1 MKAWKPI
8 LILIILIAVLAA
20 IKIFFFSPEKA
31 GQAAMSAG
39 PPPPLSVSAYVATH
53 QVLDNEVY
61 ATGTLIANDM
71 VAIRPEVAG
80 KLIYLNIPEGQTVA
94 KGQLIAKVN
103 DADLKA
109 QVKKLQVQMVVAQ
122 SKEERAKKLLAVNG
136 LSIEEYEDALNNLN
150 VLKAEVDYLQTLID
164 KTEIRA
170 PFSGRLGFKLISDGS
185 YVSPSDVLTNLH
197 QVNPI
202 KLEFSIPE
210 RYAPEIRTGNTVD
223 FKVDGFS
230 QDFKATV
237 YAIEPAIDANSRSVV
252 LRAKADNSG
261 NILKPGAF
269 ARIELITSRTD
280 KAIMVPTQ
288 AVIPILKGQQ
298 VLAAVNGE
306 VVPKKVLLGV
316 RNEKY
321 VQIIDG
327 VQAGDT
333 IITSGLMSLRPGSK
347 VIIKTITE

>member
-8 LILIILIAVLAA
+8 LILITLIAVLAA
-20 IKIFFFSPEKA
+20 VKIFFFSPDKPGQSA
-31 GQAAMSAG
+31 GPAG
-39 PPPPLSVSAYVATH
+39 PPPPLAVSAHVAAH
-53 QVLDNEVY
+53 QILDNEVY

-109 QVKKLQVQMVVAQ
+109 QVRKLQVQMEVAQ

-150 VLKAEVDYLQTLID
+150 VLKAEVEYLQTLID

-185 YVSPSDVLTNLH
+185 YVSPNDVLTNLH

-230 QDFKATV
+230 QEFKATV
-237 YAIEPAIDANSRSVV
+237 YAIEPAIDVNSRSVV
-252 LRAKADNSG
+252 LRAKADNG
-261 NILKPGAF
+261 ANLLKPGAF

-298 VLAAVNGE
+298 VLTAVNGE

-316 RNEKY
+316 RNDKN

-327 VQAGDT
+327 IQAGDT
-333 IITSGLMSLRPGSK
+333 IITTGLMSLRQGSK
-347 VIIKTITE
+347 VIIKNITE